1 MGPSLLQ
8 PGRQSHCQQ
17 CPQCRADT
25 TLRLKHAH
33 MLNLVTTISPCT
45 NTILNQVG
53 RPCPFCPLDTERTCK
68 NPCPFRVQR
77 TKRTKR
83 TKRTRPTDTDRI
95 KIRPTLEFFK
105 NPCPFRV
112 QRTKRTRPT
121 GGRAVV
127 GWAPYSQNPTDFGV
141 FQKSVSV
148 PCPTDK
154 TDTADWRPG
163 CNRLGP
169 IQSKSDR
176 LWHFSKNHKIDVCQH
191 F

>member
-17 CPQCRADT
+17 CPQCRTDT

-83 TKRTRPTDTDRI
+83 TRPTDTDRV

-127 GWAPYSQNPTDFGV
+127 GWAPYSQNPTDFGI
-141 FQKSVSV
+141 FQKIIKSMFVNIFEKFQNTQAGRAVHYHILKFRCAILKNQSVAV
-148 PCPTDK
+148 
-154 TDTADWRPG
+154 
-163 CNRLGP
+163 
-169 IQSKSDR
+169 
-176 LWHFSKNHKIDVCQH
+176 F
-191 F
+191 